1 MDDQE
6 FCWPGESEDVPPES
20 RHPRGRDGVPEP
32 SAGVT
37 SYPPGGL
44 DEDDHIDG
52 DDHIGGDDHADE
64 DGQNNEL
71 PLL

>member
-6 FCWPGESEDVPPES
+6 FCWLGESEDVPPES

-37 SYPPGGL
+37 SCSPGGH
-44 DEDDHIDG
+44 DDDHIDE
-52 DDHIGGDDHADE
+52 DDQIDE

-71 PLL
+71 PLQ